1 MNFQRYTT
9 EPSKTVDKGVAQV
22 FNWLRLTEDEAISVI
37 HSLTSQLQSRSPNVG
52 RTEYTTTNDEYFTI
66 AVMTEGID
74 R

>member
-1 MNFQRYTT
+1 MKFQRFTT
-9 EPSKTVDKGVAQV
+9 DPDKKEDEVEQV

-52 RTEYTTTNDEYFTI
+52 RAEYTTTNGEYFTI
-66 AVMTEGID
+66 AVMTEGVD